1 MNIDKLRD
9 CDVAYTLEL
18 IVKKIVIDDF
28 EKKINHKPND
38 IFIFELENNLDSEI
52 CDNIIERFESDNR
65 IYPGVTGGGVNL
77 NVKKTK
83 DLFIS
88 TLKEWSDIDKILCQ
102 QLNIGLQKY
111 LNVLRNMCDHL
122 WFDSSIKDIGYQVQ
136 RYKKRDGFYSWHND
150 FLTYPNNDYRVI
162 TFIWYLNDVN
172 EGGETY
178 FLSGKIIPK
187 KGKLVLFPA
196 TWNYLH
202 KGSIPISNDKY
213 IVTGWFLY
221 NK

>member
-38 IFIFELENNLDSEI
+38 IFIFELENNLDHETCI
-52 CDNIIERFESDNR
+52 NIIERFEKDTR

-77 NVKKTK
+77 NVKNTK

-88 TLKEWSDIDKILCQ
+88 TLKEWSDVDKILCQ

-178 FLSGKIIPK
+178 FLNGKIIPQR
-187 KGKLVLFPA
+187 GKLVLFPA

-202 KGSIPISNDKY
+202 KGNMPISNDKY